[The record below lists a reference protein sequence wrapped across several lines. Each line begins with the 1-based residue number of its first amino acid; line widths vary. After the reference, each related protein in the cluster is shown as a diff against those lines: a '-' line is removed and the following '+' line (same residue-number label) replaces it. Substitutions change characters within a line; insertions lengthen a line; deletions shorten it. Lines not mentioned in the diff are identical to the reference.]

1 MSGGSDVVRVGV
13 VELPAAGGRSKA
25 GALVRSFFAVALP
38 RQAREACAALVERLR
53 ALPDGEGVRWVA
65 PASYHL
71 TLRFLGNVE
80 VDALAALAARVAE
93 RVAGLPPFAF
103 RLGAARAFPAP
114 SRPRVIAVSV
124 EPEEPLR
131 ALAERLEEGVVAAG
145 LPPERR
151 GFHAHLTLG
160 RVRSRRHPALSG
172 AEVPGAPEV
181 PVREVVL
188 YRSDLG
194 PGGSTYTPLQR
205 IALVGATLEAGTH
218 SP

>member
-1 MSGGSDVVRVGV
+1 VISGR
-13 VELPAAGGRSKA
+13 KA

-38 RQAREACAALVERLR
+38 PQAREACAALAEQLR
-53 ALPDGEGVRWVA
+53 ARPDGEGVRWVA

-80 VDALAALAARVAE
+80 VEALAELVARVS
-93 RVAGLPPFAF
+93 AGVVETAPFAF
-103 RLGAARAFPAP
+103 RLRAVGAFPTPA
-114 SRPRVIAVSV
+114 RPRVIAVAA

-131 ALAERLEEGVVAAG
+131 ALAQRVEDGVVAAG
-145 LPPERR
+145 LAPERR

-181 PVREVVL
+181 PVREIVL

-194 PGGSTYTPLQR
+194 HGGPTYTSLHV
-205 IALVGATLEAGTH
+205 IALAGPAREAGIH

>member
-1 MSGGSDVVRVGV
+1 MISGR
-13 VELPAAGGRSKA
+13 KA
-25 GALVRSFFAVALP
+25 GALVRSFFALALP
-38 RQAREACAALVERLR
+38 GAAREACAALAAQLR
-53 ALPDGEGVRWVA
+53 ARDGGEGVRWVA

-80 VDALAALAARVAE
+80 VEALPGLLARVAE
-93 RVAGLPPFAF
+93 RVAGLSPFAF
-103 RLGAARAFPAP
+103 RLGAARAFPTP
-114 SRPRVIAVSV
+114 SRPRVIVVSA

-145 LPPERR
+145 LAAERR
-151 GFHAHLTLG
+151 AFHAHLTLG

-172 AEVPGAPEV
+172 AEVPGAPAV

-188 YRSDLG
+188 YQSDLA
-194 PGGSTYTPLQR
+194 PGGSVYTPLHR
-205 IALVGATLEAGTH
+205 IGLAGPTREAGIH